1 MKLDFGEETARVEA
15 EPGEGIKVDTAPSAY
30 PVKKFFDLA
39 SGRVAIVRYEKEIG
53 KLYNTVDAFEVKS
66 NEDMVTI
73 TEMIGQAKELSGL
86 IEKAAKAVYDP
97 YYQFYKK
104 LLNLKTSVIEPLKRI
119 PGIGNKKTQQ
129 FAYQVEMDR
138 RAAQAEAD
146 KKAREF
152 QAKLDA
158 EAKAVQ
164 DKLDAEAKKNKK
176 KAPAPI
182 KAPVIPVYNMPQVV
196 PEALEAVKTESGSLA
211 ISMVWDAEIENM
223 NDPGLLSWVLRLA
236 PGEYKKAI
244 DKVLKVALRDGVREG
259 IPGIKFFE
267 RAETK
272 HRKR

>member
-1 MKLDFGEETARVEA
+1 V
-15 EPGEGIKVDTAPSAY
+15 
-30 PVKKFFDLA
+30 
-39 SGRVAIVRYEKEIG
+39 
-53 KLYNTVDAFEVKS
+53 
-66 NEDMVTI
+66 
-73 TEMIGQAKELSGL
+73 
-86 IEKAAKAVYDP
+86 VYDP

-119 PGIGNKKTQQ
+119 PAIGNKKTQQ

-138 RAAQAEAD
+138 RAAQAKAD
-146 KKAREF
+146 LAAAEF

-158 EAKAVQ
+158 EAKKSKV
-164 DKLDAEAKKNKK
+164 
-176 KAPAPI
+176 
-182 KAPVIPVYNMPQVV
+182 KAPVVPVFKDKLQQVV
-196 PEALEAVKTESGSLA
+196 PEALEAVKTESGTMS

-244 DKVLKVALRDGVREG
+244 DKVLKIALRDGVREG